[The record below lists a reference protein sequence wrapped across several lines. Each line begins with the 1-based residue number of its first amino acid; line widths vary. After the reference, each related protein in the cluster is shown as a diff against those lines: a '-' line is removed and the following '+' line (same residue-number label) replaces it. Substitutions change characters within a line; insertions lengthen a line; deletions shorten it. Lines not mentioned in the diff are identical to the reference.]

1 MGSSS
6 GVFEILLEISL
17 GFAFFILF
25 LIFPMSYFQAC
36 FEGKLL
42 FSKLQISQCVAENVR
57 KRDAVLEAST
67 HLSVAGLIKNG
78 SSNQKN
84 K

>member
-17 GFAFFILF
+17 WFA
-25 LIFPMSYFQAC
+25 PPPSYFKAC
-36 FEGKLL
+36 FEEKLL
-42 FSKLQISQCVAENVR
+42 FSKLQLSQCVAKNVR
-57 KRDAVLEAST
+57 KRDALLEAST
-67 HLSVAGLIKNG
+67 YLSVAGLIKNG

>member
-17 GFAFFILF
+17 WFAPPP
-25 LIFPMSYFQAC
+25 PMSYFKAC

-42 FSKLQISQCVAENVR
+42 FSKLQLSQCVAENVR
-57 KRDAVLEAST
+57 KRDALLEAST
-67 HLSVAGLIKNG
+67 YLSVAGLIKNG

>member
-17 GFAFFILF
+17 WFAPP
-25 LIFPMSYFQAC
+25 PMSYFKAC

-42 FSKLQISQCVAENVR
+42 FSKLQLSQCVAENVR
-57 KRDAVLEAST
+57 KRDALLEAST
-67 HLSVAGLIKNG
+67 YLSVAGLIKNG

>member
-1 MGSSS
+1 MWALPV
-6 GVFEILLEISL
+6 VFLRFCWKLACGLLP
-17 GFAFFILF
+17 
-25 LIFPMSYFQAC
+25 PMSYFKAC

-42 FSKLQISQCVAENVR
+42 FSKLQLSQCVAENVR
-57 KRDAVLEAST
+57 KRDALLEAST
-67 HLSVAGLIKNG
+67 YLSVAGLIKNG

>member
-1 MGSSS
+1 
-6 GVFEILLEISL
+6 
-17 GFAFFILF
+17 
-25 LIFPMSYFQAC
+25 MSYFKAY

-42 FSKLQISQCVAENVR
+42 FSKLQLSQCVAENVR

>member
-6 GVFEILLEISL
+6 GVFEILLEIIL
-17 GFAFFILF
+17 GFAFFF
-25 LIFPMSYFQAC
+25 SPMFYFKAC

-42 FSKLQISQCVAENVR
+42 FSKLQLSQCVAENVR

>member
-17 GFAFFILF
+17 GFAFFF
-25 LIFPMSYFQAC
+25 FPMSYFKAY

-42 FSKLQISQCVAENVR
+42 FSKLQLSQCVAENVR